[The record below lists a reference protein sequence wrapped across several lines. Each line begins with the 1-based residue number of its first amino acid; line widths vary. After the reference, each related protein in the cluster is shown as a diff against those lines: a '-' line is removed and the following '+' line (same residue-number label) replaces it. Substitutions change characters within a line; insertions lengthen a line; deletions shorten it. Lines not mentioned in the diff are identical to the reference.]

1 MSCSPSAAAKINPD
15 GVRGFPCVLD
25 VITADPLW
33 QAWSEEQLSRW
44 LDRGPL
50 LINPIVYAEI
60 AFACEAIE
68 TVDDLLPAHLYAYR
82 PIPREAAFLA
92 ARAHADYRA
101 RGGSRQTVLADFL
114 IGAHALVERVP
125 LLSRDR
131 RRYRQAFPGLELIA
145 PSPA

>member
-1 MSCSPSAAAKINPD
+1 MVFVDSNVTLDVILDVIP
-15 GVRGFPCVLD
+15 D
-25 VITADPLW
+25 VITADPRW
-33 QAWSEEQLSRW
+33 HTWSEQQLSRW
-44 LDRGPL
+44 LDLGPV

-60 AFACEAIE
+60 AFACEKIE
-68 TVDDLLPAHLYAYR
+68 AVDELLPAHLHAYR

-92 ARAHADYRA
+92 ARAHADHRA

-114 IGAHALVERVP
+114 IGAHALVELVP

-131 RRYRQAFPGLELIA
+131 RRYLQAFPGLVLIA

>member
-1 MSCSPSAAAKINPD
+1 MVFVDSNVI
-15 GVRGFPCVLD
+15 LD
-25 VITADPLW
+25 VITADPRW

-92 ARAHADYRA
+92 ARAHAEYRA
-101 RGGSRQTVLADFL
+101 R
-114 IGAHALVERVP
+114 
-125 LLSRDR
+125 
-131 RRYRQAFPGLELIA
+131 
-145 PSPA
+145 PAA